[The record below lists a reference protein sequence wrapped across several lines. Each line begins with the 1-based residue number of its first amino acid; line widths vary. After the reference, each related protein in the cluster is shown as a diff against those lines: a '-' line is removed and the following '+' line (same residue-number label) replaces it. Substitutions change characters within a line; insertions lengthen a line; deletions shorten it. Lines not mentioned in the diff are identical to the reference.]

1 MRCRKGS
8 KSIRVVEIE
17 RAKREILKF
26 VQWLSFREEVNRGR
40 GEANNS
46 KVRVE
51 RVAGT
56 VMKLSIV

>member
-26 VQWLSFREEVNRGR
+26 VQWLSFREEVNRVR

-51 RVAGT
+51 RVAGA